1 MCPRKLPSPSD
12 TPLDAPVRAETR
24 AGLDRAELLGVGR
37 GYLEASAGV
46 DRPWGGQAEA
56 FARLEA
62 GAHPFGP
69 LSLFAFGQVDLHGS
83 SAGAGARVTF

>member
-1 MCPRKLPSPSD
+1 MC
-12 TPLDAPVRAETR
+12 
-24 AGLDRAELLGVGR
+24 AGLDSAEHLGVGR

-46 DRPWGGQAEA
+46 DRPWNGPLEA

-62 GAHPFGP
+62 GAHPLTN
-69 LSLFAFGQVDLHGS
+69 LSLFAFGQADLVGL